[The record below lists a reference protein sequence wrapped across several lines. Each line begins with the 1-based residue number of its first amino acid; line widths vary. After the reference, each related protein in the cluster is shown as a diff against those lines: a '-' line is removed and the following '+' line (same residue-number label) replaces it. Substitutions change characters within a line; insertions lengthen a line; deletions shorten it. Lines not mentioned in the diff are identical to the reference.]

1 MRNNHIGAQHSVPP
15 KRGQTSISGE
25 AIEPERCWAMKT
37 PTWPFRLLTA
47 TTVFL
52 AISAI
57 AADAAESSG
66 WAGQYSDQKFLG
78 NRAVFQLTI
87 EQSGSKMQVSFDAA
101 WVDAHGA
108 APEAEGPAKV
118 SGDGLTFTFKDS
130 FDNSGTGTIT
140 RAGNDIIVTINPTHV
155 VEPRCLAFYGKNMR
169 LKRAK

>member
-1 MRNNHIGAQHSVPP
+1 
-15 KRGQTSISGE
+15 
-25 AIEPERCWAMKT
+25 MKT
-37 PTWPFRLLTA
+37 RAFSFRLFTA
-47 TTVFL
+47 TIVLLVGFGV
-52 AISAI
+52 AR
-57 AADAAESSG
+57 AAESPG

-108 APEAEGPAKV
+108 APEAEGPAKA
-118 SGDGLTFTFKDS
+118 SGNTLTFTFKDS
-130 FDNSGTGTIT
+130 FDNSGSGTIT
-140 RAGNDIIVTINPTHV
+140 RAGNDIVVTINPTHV